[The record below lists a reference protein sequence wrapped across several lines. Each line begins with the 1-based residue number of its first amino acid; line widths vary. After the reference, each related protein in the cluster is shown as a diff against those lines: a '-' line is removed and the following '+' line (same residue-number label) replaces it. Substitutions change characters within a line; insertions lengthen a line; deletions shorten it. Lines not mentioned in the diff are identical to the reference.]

1 LNYDQ
6 EEFRILFENVPA
18 YIAVV
23 DHGYRIA
30 KANGNFKNTFGDRVG
45 EPCYKIYKGLP
56 EKCRECPVERAF
68 LEGTLQVHEEIG
80 RNKEGREVYYLVYAV
95 PVHDPNGNIPYAI
108 EMSIDLTERKNL
120 EKALQASQEFLNNV
134 IETSSHAIVAVDAM
148 GRLVVFNR
156 AAEILLGY
164 AAPEVIGSPE
174 VEKFFPR
181 NFSRKILEAMSG
193 ELSKEG
199 LKIMAQET
207 FLPSKDGGRIPVLF
221 SGLGLLKD
229 GSILGAV
236 GLSQDL
242 RPIKALE
249 REKLQAERLAAVG
262 QTVAGLAHGIKN
274 IMTGLEGGVY
284 VVQTATKTQD
294 KVLLHKGW
302 EMIERNIAKVSTL
315 VKDLLSYSRER
326 APELQWISPNDLAE
340 EACFLFQEKARQGKI
355 QLLLD
360 LDPHMGRAYLDPK
373 GIHACLAN
381 LLSNAVDSCLSDS
394 KKEGHQVTFRTR
406 RNKEE
411 SITFEVE
418 DNGTGIRG
426 EVKEKLF
433 TSICSTKGTGGTGLG
448 LLVTH
453 KIIHEHG
460 GDISL
465 ESEAGRGSLFRITLP
480 QDIPDLPS
488 AEQTKA
494 RET

>member
-23 DHGYRIA
+23 DHNYRIA

-45 EPCYKIYKGLP
+45 QPCYKIYKGLP
-56 EKCRECPVERAF
+56 ERCRECPVERAF
-68 LEGTLQVHEEIG
+68 LEGTLQVKEEIG
-80 RNKEGREVYYLVYAV
+80 RNKDGQEVYYLVYAA
-95 PVHDPNGNIPYAI
+95 PVHGPQGNIPYAI

-120 EKALQASQEFLNNV
+120 EKALQASQEFLNNL
-134 IETSSHAIVAVDAM
+134 IENSNHAIVAVDAA
-148 GRLVVFNR
+148 GRLVVFNH
-156 AAEILLGY
+156 AAELLLGY
-164 AAPEVIGSPE
+164 AAPEVIGSPD
-174 VEKFFPR
+174 VENFFPR
-181 NFSRKILEAMSG
+181 NYSRNIVAAMSG
-193 ELSKEG
+193 NLSQQG
-199 LKIMAQET
+199 LKIKSQET
-207 FLPSKDGGRIPVLF
+207 WLRSKAGDQIPVLF
-221 SGLGLLKD
+221 SGAALLKD
-229 GSILGAV
+229 KSILGVV
-236 GLSQDL
+236 GLSEDL
-242 RPIKALE
+242 RSIKALE

-274 IMTGLEGGVY
+274 IITGLEGGVY
-284 VVQTATKTQD
+284 VVQTGMKTQD
-294 KVLLHKGW
+294 KILLDKGW

-326 APELQWISPNDLAE
+326 APELQWIPPNDLVE

-355 QLLLD
+355 QLILD
-360 LDPHMGRAYLDPK
+360 LGPHMGRAHLDPK
-373 GIHACLAN
+373 AIHACLAN

-394 KKEGHQVTFRTR
+394 KKEGHQVTARTR
-406 RNKEE
+406 RNKDE

-418 DNGTGIRG
+418 DNGTGIIEG
-426 EVKEKLF
+426 VKEKLF

-465 ESEAGRGSLFRITLP
+465 ETEPGRGSLFRITLP
-480 QDIPDLPS
+480 QEEPSPPS
-488 AEQTKA
+488 AEQTGA
-494 RET
+494 GT